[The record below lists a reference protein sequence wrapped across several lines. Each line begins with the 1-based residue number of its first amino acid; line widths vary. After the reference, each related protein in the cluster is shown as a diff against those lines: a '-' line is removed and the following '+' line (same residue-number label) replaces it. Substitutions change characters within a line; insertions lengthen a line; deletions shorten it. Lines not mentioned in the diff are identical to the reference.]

1 MDISHPESRICLPPF
16 SGFRSPVSGFTLV
29 ELMTV
34 IAIIAVL
41 AGLILGI
48 AGYAVR
54 KADISR
60 AMADMEKI
68 KNALEEYRLAY
79 GPYPTNRVANNSSN
93 WVSALWQKQ
102 QFLVLKG
109 WNDTTGS
116 IERSIPGGTII
127 AIITMR
133 MDQPGLRHEQ

>member
-1 MDISHPESRICLPPF
+1 MRRHSASASAKASIVALRAMGDKSGIRNSKSVFRLF
-16 SGFRSPVSGFTLV
+16 SGFRSQVSGFTLI

-34 IAIIAVL
+34 VAIIAVL

-79 GPYPTNRVANNSSN
+79 GSYPTNTVADNSCN

-109 WNDTTGS
+109 WN
-116 IERSIPGGTII
+116 R
-127 AIITMR
+127 
-133 MDQPGLRHEQ
+133 